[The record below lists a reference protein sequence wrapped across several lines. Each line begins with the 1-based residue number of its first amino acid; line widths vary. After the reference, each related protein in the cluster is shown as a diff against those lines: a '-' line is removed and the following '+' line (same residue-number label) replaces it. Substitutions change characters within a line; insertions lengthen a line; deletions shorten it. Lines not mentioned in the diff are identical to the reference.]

1 MKSMRFRQPAA
12 PRLAWLTRVAR
23 TLAVLVGTLVAGA
36 QPAAFARSG
45 AVATV
50 EEVADLAPLMPRPAG
65 AGDEP
70 LASIAPRLP
79 LLPVQVFK
87 TPSDTQSFEAAPT
100 VDVAGGI
107 GGKATITI
115 VLRRA
120 SAGR

>member
-23 TLAVLVGTLVAGA
+23 TLVVLVGTLVAGA

-45 AVATV
+45 AVATA

-70 LASIAPRLP
+70 LAAIAPKLVLAIAAER
-79 LLPVQVFK
+79 VQLQ
-87 TPSDTQSFEAAPT
+87 PAAA
-100 VDVAGGI
+100 VAAR
-107 GGKATITI
+107 GKGC
-115 VLRRA
+115 RSR
-120 SAGR
+120 